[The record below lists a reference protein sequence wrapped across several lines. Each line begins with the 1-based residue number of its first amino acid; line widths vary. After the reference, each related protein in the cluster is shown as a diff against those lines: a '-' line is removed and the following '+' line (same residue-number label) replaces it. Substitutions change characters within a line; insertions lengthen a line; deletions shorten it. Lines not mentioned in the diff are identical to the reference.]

1 MPRTFSKLFVLFS
14 LLLYVAFGTGFLL
27 LLLSPEDGRELPHP
41 VAGGGRSGA
50 AITGQHT
57 YYVCCDCDTRGR
69 CLVLE
74 HKRKKNSP
82 VRPSKGREGRK
93 GGPCSVLLPQSPDS
107 TSQDDTAGWGS
118 GCGDRALVAELR

>member
-1 MPRTFSKLFVLFS
+1 M
-14 LLLYVAFGTGFLL
+14 LLLGQGSCFHFCLL
-27 LLLSPEDGRELPHP
+27 RMAGSFPIRWR
-41 VAGGGRSGA
+41 AGGGRSGA

-93 GGPCSVLLPQSPDS
+93 GGLCSVLLPQSPDS